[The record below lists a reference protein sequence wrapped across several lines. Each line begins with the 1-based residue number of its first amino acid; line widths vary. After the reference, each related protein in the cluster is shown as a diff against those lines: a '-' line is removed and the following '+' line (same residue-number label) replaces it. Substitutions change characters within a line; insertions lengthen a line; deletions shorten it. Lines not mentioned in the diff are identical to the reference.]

1 MDNQRLLVWAAFG
14 LMLWFT
20 YQAWMQDYGP
30 QPAARPDVPT
40 AAAPTDEAPPPD
52 DLPDLIDP
60 ALDTPQADRGP
71 ALDAP
76 QDATNE
82 ATPVG
87 GDIIRVRTDVL
98 DVEINTR
105 GGTLQQA
112 HLLKYPVAKNRPNEL
127 VQLLGRERGN
137 LGLIQTGLRSSGDG
151 AEPNHLADFR
161 STVQNYELS
170 GNDELTVSLD
180 WADESGISVT
190 KEYRFARGSYIIP
203 VRQTVINESD
213 TEWRGAE
220 YAQIQRHSAPQGRSM
235 FDVDSYS
242 FQGPII
248 YDGERSS
255 KLDRDDLLSDGPYT
269 VNTAAGWVA
278 MIQHHFLSGI
288 VPAAAGDK
296 RLSVAVRDNVAV
308 ASVIGAAQVVP
319 PGQSETFE
327 TTLFVGPKLQSQLED
342 VAPTLKLTVDYGWL
356 TIVSDPLFWLLSK
369 VHSVVGNWGLAII
382 IVTILIKLVFYK
394 LTETSGRSMAK
405 MREIQPR
412 MKALQERY
420 KDDRQ
425 QLSQAMM
432 DLYKREKVNPA
443 AGCLPILI
451 QMPFFLAFYWVLLES
466 VEMRQA
472 PFALWITDL
481 SSRDPY
487 FILPLIMGAAMF
499 LQQKLNPAPADPV
512 QAKVMQIMP
521 IVFTGFFAFFPSGL
535 VLYWVTN
542 TILSIAQQWHIN
554 KVVHEETTRRK
565 SSKKELRKKDGGKK
579 DANKKGNATKAD
591 EKNAKDD
598 DA

>member
-20 YQAWMQDYGP
+20 YQAWVQDYGVKPAP
-30 QPAARPDVPT
+30 QSQSRPAAEGV
-40 AAAPTDEAPPPD
+40 ASPPEDPAH
-52 DLPDLIDP
+52 LPDLPSGDVTQP
-60 ALDTPQADRGP
+60 QLESTPSLPGD
-71 ALDAP
+71 DASG
-76 QDATNE
+76 ASG
-82 ATPVG
+82 VV
-87 GDIIRVRTDVL
+87 RVVTDVL
-98 DVEINTR
+98 DVEISTR
-105 GGTLQQA
+105 GGTLQKA
-112 HLLKYPVAKNRPNEL
+112 VLLRYPVAKDRPDVL
-127 VQLLGRERGN
+127 VQLLSAGPPDT
-137 LGLIQTGLRSSGDG
+137 GLIQTGLRAA
-151 AEPNHLADFR
+151 AEGPEANHLAEFR
-161 STVQNYELS
+161 TEA
-170 GNDELTVSLD
+170 T
-180 WADESGISVT
+180 
-190 KEYRFARGSYIIP
+190 EYRLDGREELLVPLTWDDGHGLRVVKQYRFTRGSYIID
-203 VRQTVINESD
+203 VQQTVANDAGI
-213 TEWRGAE
+213 EWRGAP
-220 YAQIQRHSAPQGRSM
+220 YAQIQRHSYPQDRSM

-242 FQGPII
+242 FHGPVV
-248 YDGERSS
+248 YDGERST
-255 KLDRDDLLSDGPYT
+255 KLDRDDLLSDGPMT
-269 VNTAAGWVA
+269 LSATNGWIA
-278 MIQHHFLSGI
+278 SIQHHFLSAV
-288 VPAAAGDK
+288 VPTAESEQ
-296 RLSVAVRDNVAV
+296 RYSVSIRNDIAV
-308 ASVIGAAQVVP
+308 ASVIGSAQAVP
-319 PGQSETFE
+319 PGESVSFD

-342 VAPTLKLTVDYGWL
+342 VSPTLKLTVDYGWL
-356 TIVSDPLFWLLSK
+356 TILSEPLFWLLSK

-382 IVTILIKLVFYK
+382 LVTVLIKLVFYK

-499 LQQKLNPAPADPV
+499 FQQKLNPAPADPV

-542 TILSIAQQWHIN
+542 TLLSIAQQWHIN
-554 KVVHEETTRRK
+554 KVVSRESAKRK
-565 SSKKELRKKDGGKK
+565 SGKKEGRKKEAKSKTGK
-579 DANKKGNATKAD
+579 D
-591 EKNAKDD
+591 
-598 DA
+598 